1 MKSITKPLKD
11 IREHI
16 IDQVLWNELWPL
28 KCKIEKFIIAGEIK
42 DEFWNDQDVK
52 HSYEIDVDNRD
63 MRLFLLDLMRQ
74 LDRLEDEID
83 TVMEK
88 NRVLIYKTE
97 KQGKTK

>member
-1 MKSITKPLKD
+1 MKSIIKPLKD
-11 IREHI
+11 IRKHI
-16 IDQVLWNELWPL
+16 IEQVLWNELWPL
-28 KCKIEKFIIAGEIK
+28 KCKIEKFIIENEIK

-63 MRLFLLDLMRQ
+63 MRLFLLDLMRE

-88 NRVLIYKTE
+88 NRVLISKTE